1 MNYENMFQKAMEL
14 QNNGALNEALDI
26 YQKLLTITPYNSD
39 IWNLMGCIAQS
50 RCDDKKAIDA
60 GACRYLNFI
69 AIVLKKK

>member
-50 RCDDKKAIDA
+50 RCDDKK
-60 GACRYLNFI
+60 R
-69 AIVLKKK
+69 